1 MHWTS
6 YALPVIGMTL
16 GFCCAFNCC
25 RVWFSQ
31 EGCYDDESQRYM
43 FWVNLGGVTVNNGQD
58 AEMMANYMAQV
69 IAQRM
74 R

>member
-25 RVWFSQ
+25 RFWISK
-31 EGCYDDESQRYM
+31 EGCYDDASQRYM
-43 FWVNLGGVTVNNGQD
+43 FWVNLGGVSLGGAVFLW
-58 AEMMANYMAQV
+58 AAWSLIRVVLMS
-69 IAQRM
+69 R
-74 R
+74 